1 MRAPSVI
8 SLDTNILI
16 RALIRP
22 QGTVGPIIPRLAKGD
37 YALVYSA
44 PIRNELIAKL
54 ALPRIRNKYNLTD
67 TQIEALLDLIA
78 LRGQLVAPER
88 RVKVCR
94 DPHDD
99 MFIEAALAGS
109 AECVVTGDDDL
120 LSLEK
125 FETVQFITPRQFL
138 ALLDQ
143 QPLKE

>member
-1 MRAPSVI
+1 MRAV
-8 SLDTNILI
+8 LDTNILI

-22 QGTVGPIIPRLAKGD
+22 QGTVGSIIPRLAKGD

-44 PIRNELIAKL
+44 PSRNELIAKL

-88 RVKVCR
+88 RVKVCP

-109 AECVVTGDDDL
+109 TEYVVTGNDNL

-125 FETVQFITPRQFL
+125 FETVQFNIPRQFL
-138 ALLDQ
+138 ATLDNQ
-143 QPLKE
+143 RAEE

>member
-1 MRAPSVI
+1 MRAV
-8 SLDTNILI
+8 LDTNILI

-88 RVKVCR
+88 RVKICR

-109 AECVVTGDDDL
+109 AEYVVTGDDDL

-125 FETVQFITPRQFL
+125 FETVQFIIPRQFL
-138 ALLDQ
+138 ATLDNQ
-143 QPLKE
+143 RAEE

>member
-22 QGTVGPIIPRLAKGD
+22 QGTVGPIIPRLVKGD

-88 RVKVCR
+88 RVQVCR

-99 MFIEAALAGS
+99 LFIEAALAGS
-109 AECVVTGDDDL
+109 AEYVVTGDDDL

-125 FETVQFITPRQFL
+125 FETVQFITPR
-138 ALLDQ
+138 
-143 QPLKE
+143 